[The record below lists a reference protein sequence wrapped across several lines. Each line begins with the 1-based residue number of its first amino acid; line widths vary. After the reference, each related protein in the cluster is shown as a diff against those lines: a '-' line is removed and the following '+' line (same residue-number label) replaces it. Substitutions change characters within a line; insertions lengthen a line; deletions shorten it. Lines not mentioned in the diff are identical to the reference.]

1 MENNYCGFVSIIG
14 RPNVGKSTLMNH
26 LIRQKISITSRK
38 PQTTQRRIIGV
49 LTKDN
54 AQCIFVDTPGFQKR
68 HINKFNTV
76 LNQSV
81 VKSLGEVDAVLFVVE
96 AGLFNAGDE
105 EVIKLLPKEAK
116 VILVV
121 NKKDKIKN
129 PLELNKYVAEI
140 KTKFTFQRVVA
151 VSAKH
156 HNGLDEIVNALRPN
170 LPLSEFLYPVE
181 QLTSQSSEFLVSE
194 IIREKLFRHLGE
206 ELPYS
211 VAVEVSKYDVTPTL
225 LSVAATILVDKYNQ
239 KGIVIGKGGEKL
251 KSISTEA
258 RIDMENLVG
267 TKVFLQLWVKV
278 KQGFA
283 DEAKFLQQFE

>member
-26 LIRQKISITSRK
+26 LIGQKISITSRK